1 MTNTPQSTE
10 RPERLGKSAED
21 YLEAIG
27 LLCRQHGEAQV
38 SDIANML
45 QVKKPSVTAAIRRLS
60 ELGLVEYNLY
70 APLHLTEKGKQYA
83 NRVIGAHHILRRF
96 MHEIAGL
103 TPDRANETAC
113 LIEHILTY
121 EEIHGMASRL
131 PDEEDEED
139 ES

>member
-1 MTNTPQSTE
+1 MTDTPPPPE
-10 RPERLGKSAED
+10 FPERLGKSAED

-27 LLCRQHGEAQV
+27 LLCRRHGEAQV
-38 SDIANML
+38 SDIASML

-70 APLHLTEKGKQYA
+70 APLHLTEKGRQYA
-83 NRVIGAHHILRRF
+83 DRVIHAHHVLRRF
-96 MHEIAGL
+96 MREIAGL
-103 TPDRANETAC
+103 TSERANEAAC

-121 EEIHGMASRL
+121 EEIQGMASRL
-131 PDEEDEED
+131 PEEED

>member
-1 MTNTPQSTE
+1 MTDSPQLPAF
-10 RPERLGKSAED
+10 PERLGKSAED

-45 QVKKPSVTAAIRRLS
+45 QVKKPSVTAAIRRLAG
-60 ELGLVEYNLY
+60 LGLVEYNLY

-83 NRVIGAHHILRRF
+83 DRVIHAHHVLRRF

-103 TPDRANETAC
+103 PPNRANETAC

-121 EEIHGMASRL
+121 EEIQGLASRL
-131 PDEEDEED
+131 PDGEN

>member
-1 MTNTPQSTE
+1 MTDTPQLPE
-10 RPERLGKSAED
+10 FPERLGKSAED

-27 LLCRQHGEAQV
+27 LLCRQRGEARV

-45 QVKKPSVTAAIRRLS
+45 QVKKPSVTAAIRRLAG
-60 ELGLVEYNLY
+60 LGLVEYNLY
-70 APLHLTEKGKQYA
+70 APLHLTEKGEQYT
-83 NRVIGAHHILRRF
+83 NRVIHAHHVLRRF

-103 TPDRANETAC
+103 TPDRADEAAC

-121 EEIHGMASRL
+121 EEIQGLASRL
-131 PDEEDEED
+131 PDGED

>member
-1 MTNTPQSTE
+1 MTDNPHH
-10 RPERLGKSAED
+10 PERLGKSAED

-45 QVKKPSVTAAIRRLS
+45 RVKKPSVTAAIRRLA
-60 ELGLVEYNLY
+60 ELGLVEYHIY
-70 APLHLTEKGKQYA
+70 TPLHLTEKGKQYA
-83 NRVIGAHHILRRF
+83 DRVIYAHHVLRRF
-96 MHEIAGL
+96 MREIAGL
-103 TPDRANETAC
+103 TPERANEAAC

-121 EEIHGMASRL
+121 EEIHGMAARL
-131 PDEEDEED
+131 PDEMK